1 MEFAPPLDRDAE
13 PLPLRWGLSFVRGYL
28 DLGMIAAAERELA
41 RLSVRHR
48 CYADVIELRIRVL
61 LARHRYDKAAWLAR
75 SAAKIYPGV
84 AEFYLF
90 ASKAYE
96 AMGRPDQ
103 AKEVWISAP
112 ALFHVSGIFH
122 YNLARYEAKLGN
134 PASARQHIKLA
145 IELDPAMQDR
155 AQADP
160 GLRALLDVKAAG
172 N

>member
-1 MEFAPPLDRDAE
+1 MELFTALQKDTE

-28 DLGMIAAAERELA
+28 ELGMISAAERELA

-61 LARHRYDKAAWLAR
+61 LARQRYEKAAWLAR
-75 SAAKIYPGV
+75 SASKVYPGV

-90 ASKAYE
+90 ASRAYE
-96 AMGRPDQ
+96 ALDRPDQ

-112 ALFHVSGIFH
+112 SLFHVSGIFH
-122 YNLARYEAKLGN
+122 FNLARFEAKLGN
-134 PASARQHIKLA
+134 PASARQHMKLA
-145 IELDPAMQDR
+145 IELDPTMQDR
-155 AQADP
+155 AKADP
-160 GLRALLDVKAAG
+160 GLCELLDPKSAA